1 MQLNV
6 SDIILHLVN
15 IVVLYLLLRLLIYK
29 PVRKFMDNRAARV
42 QAQMDEATRINEEAH
57 QKQVEYEQRLAA
69 MEEEASN
76 KMQEANRAASEAAAA
91 ITAQAQ
97 EEAKTILEQAQTEAD
112 QQRETIQRQVRPQ
125 IVDIS
130 VDIAEKLLGREVSRE
145 DNRALIDSFFQS
157 QEKVG

>member
-57 QKQVEYEQRLAA
+57 QKQAEYEQRLAA